1 MSNTPT
7 DAFVTEV
14 LNGEGVAYAITD
26 GWFEPDD
33 ITDSRIAAKFEEARR
48 VHDEWLNAEAE
59 LIDACLDYLDGLS
72 NGDL

>member
-14 LNGEGVAYAITD
+14 LNGEGVAYAITE

-33 ITDSRIAAKFEEARR
+33 MTDSRIAAKFEAARR

-59 LIDACLDYLDGLS
+59 LIDACLDYLDGLR
-72 NGDL
+72 NGNL

>member
-26 GWFEPDD
+26 GWFEPAD
-33 ITDSRIAAKFEEARR
+33 ITDSRIAAKFEDARR
-48 VHDEWLNAEAE
+48 VYDEWLNAEAE
-59 LIDACLDYLDGLS
+59 VIDACLDYLDGLR

>member
-14 LNGEGVAYAITD
+14 LNGEGVEYVITE
-26 GWFEPDD
+26 GWFEPAD

-48 VHDEWLNAEAE
+48 VYEDWMRAEAE
-59 LIDACLDYLDGLS
+59 LIDACLDYLYGVSD
-72 NGDL
+72 GDL

>member
-14 LNGEGVAYAITD
+14 LNGEGVAYAITE

-33 ITDSRIAAKFEEARR
+33 MSDPRIAAKFEAARR

-59 LIDACLDYLDGLS
+59 LIDACLDYLDGLRD
-72 NGDL
+72 GDL

>member
-7 DAFVTEV
+7 NAFVTEV
-14 LNGEGVAYAITD
+14 LNGEGVEYAITD
-26 GWFEPDD
+26 GWFEPAD